1 MIESHDDR
9 FLENMFLCNEFVVSI
24 YTYIRICK
32 LYIFADHPAVHP
44 AGRGLHGLAEGVPR
58 PPPHLQAI
66 EDTQDEHCVDSGT
79 APLVSQ
85 EASAARRRLRLN
97 VWVLFTHTHII

>member
-1 MIESHDDR
+1 MQQIR
-9 FLENMFLCNEFVVSI
+9 CFYI
-24 YTYIRICK
+24 YIRICK

-97 VWVLFTHTHII
+97 VWVLFTLCQKRIYIASFLVS